1 MVTSESHELSRKRER
16 DEEKGGDNDGRRDTR
31 TKKKRKSKVTLG
43 ISLMENFTAKNVGHG
58 RLTVRGLFS
67 EDTR

>member
-1 MVTSESHELSRKRER
+1 MLTSEYQELSRKRER
-16 DEEKGGDNDGRRDTR
+16 DEEKDGDNDGRRDMR

-67 EDTR
+67 EGTR